1 MKLNCDLGEGYGT
14 WSIGSDSQAMQL
26 INMANIAC
34 GFHASDADIM
44 ANTVTLAIQN
54 NVSIGAH
61 PGYNDKQGFGR
72 RSIPH
77 TPTQITNLVTYQ
89 TGALQAICKCLG
101 TSVDYIK
108 PHGALYNDMMD
119 KIDIFEAI
127 LSATAG
133 CMDTPTLMI
142 LAQTSNKEYQILA
155 HQYGVKLLYEAF
167 ADRAYT
173 TEGKLTPRH
182 IKGSVFHQEKEI
194 IRQVKQLNEHG
205 SVTTLDG
212 HIIKLNADT
221 ICVHGDNEASLRI
234 LKQLRTEIDSE

>member
-1 MKLNCDLGEGYGT
+1 MKLNCDLGEGYGS
-14 WSIGSDSQAMQL
+14 WSIGLDSQAMKL

-44 ANTVTLAIQN
+44 AKTVALAIQN

-77 TPTQITNLVTYQ
+77 TAEQITNLVTYQ
-89 TGALQAICKCLG
+89 TGALQAICKYLG
-101 TSVDYIK
+101 SSVDYIK

-127 LSATAG
+127 VKATAG
-133 CMDTPTLMI
+133 CMERPTLMI
-142 LAQTSNKEYQILA
+142 LAQSSNKKYQSLA
-155 HQYGVKLLYEAF
+155 MQYGVKLLYEAF

-173 TEGKLTPRH
+173 NEGKLTSRL
-182 IKGSVFHQEKEI
+182 IKGSVYSDEKDI
-194 IRQVKQLNEHG
+194 IRQVTQLNEQG
-205 SVTTLDG
+205 TVTSIDG
-212 HIIKLNADT
+212 HTIKLNADT
-221 ICVHGDNEASLRI
+221 ICVHGDNEASISI
-234 LKQLRTEIDSE
+234 LKQLCAEIHAK